1 MGSEEGWLHNVLTN
15 VIISAAGSVWLIGNS
30 KSLGDFLRAMAHV
43 SPIHVLIPPVLV
55 H

>member
-1 MGSEEGWLHNVLTN
+1 MGSEEGWLRNVLAN
-15 VIISAAGSVWLIGNS
+15 VTISAAGSVRLIGNS

-43 SPIHVLIPPVLV
+43 SPVHVLIPPVLV